1 MALLLTAGRYR
12 DPAGPASLK
21 KSAFRW
27 LPASAA
33 SAKFVTRQQLPR
45 RTSEV
50 MGHQRV
56 YDFQCCFLIL
66 KFLNELTANCCRE
79 LHIGGAS
86 AAIHAA
92 KLTVVVIPA
101 QGSAAAI

>member
-1 MALLLTAGRYR
+1 
-12 DPAGPASLK
+12 
-21 KSAFRW
+21 
-27 LPASAA
+27 
-33 SAKFVTRQQLPR
+33 
-45 RTSEV
+45 
-50 MGHQRV
+50 
-56 YDFQCCFLIL
+56 LIL